1 MKNSQVQAVVEAKKD
16 AEVPAGTVISIQSP
30 LAGRAK
36 NLSEA
41 PDPVFC
47 PRCYGTRVL

>member
-1 MKNSQVQAVVEAKKD
+1 MTKAEDEVKSDENSQVQVVVEAKKD

-36 NLSEA
+36 KFE
-41 PDPVFC
+41 
-47 PRCYGTRVL
+47 